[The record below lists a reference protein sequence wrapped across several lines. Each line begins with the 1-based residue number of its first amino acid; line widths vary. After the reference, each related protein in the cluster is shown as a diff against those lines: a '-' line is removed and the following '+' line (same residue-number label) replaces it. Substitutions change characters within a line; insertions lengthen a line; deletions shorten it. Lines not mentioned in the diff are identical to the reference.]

1 MSEENAFILESWFN
15 SNKNDP
21 YPSRITKQ
29 TLAKETNITYDQVT
43 NWFKHR
49 RKNNRISRKIIFSKR
64 LSTEQKLLLKDFF
77 KNCNYPKR
85 SDVEEGIVKFMI
97 KRSMIIFIMFL
108 YACIHYSIYI
118 LHHIIQ
124 T

>member
-1 MSEENAFILESWFN
+1 LSEEHAFILETWFN

-49 RKNNRISRKIIFSKR
+49 RKNNRNSRKIIFSKR
-64 LSTEQKLLLKDFF
+64 LTTEQKLLLKDFF
-77 KNCNYPKR
+77 KNSNYPKK
-85 SDVEEGIVKFMI
+85 SDVEELEKKTNLTEKKIRKWFAYERY
-97 KRSMIIFIMFL
+97 KNKL
-108 YACIHYSIYI
+108 
-118 LHHIIQ
+118 